1 MDNIDVTGLSGLI
14 NFDIYGRRTDFQMNV
29 LELRRTGLEKIGTST
44 KKSEMLYSNFTK
56 VIFTIRA

>member
-29 LELRRTGLEKIGTST
+29 LELRRTGLEKIGTSA
-44 KKSEMLYSNFTK
+44 KKSEIL
-56 VIFTIRA
+56 

>member
-44 KKSEMLYSNFTK
+44 KKSEIKFYKSYVHN
-56 VIFTIRA
+56 

>member
-29 LELRRTGLEKIGTST
+29 LELRRTGLEKIG
-44 KKSEMLYSNFTK
+44 MIN
-56 VIFTIRA
+56 RANSFKTQR